1 MADIMDNIVFATSQ
15 QVIGDTLLV
24 TYSNGKIKT
33 FNVIK
38 LGCEWFNMSNDG
50 FYSTYGF
57 NFNPHEWGLYDRC
70 RKLVYGNG

>member
-15 QVIGDTLLV
+15 RVIGDTLIV
-24 TYSNGKIKT
+24 AYSNGQIKT
-33 FNVIK
+33 FDAVK

-57 NFNPHEWGLYDRC
+57 NFNPHKWGLYDRC
-70 RKLVYGNG
+70 RKLVYGND